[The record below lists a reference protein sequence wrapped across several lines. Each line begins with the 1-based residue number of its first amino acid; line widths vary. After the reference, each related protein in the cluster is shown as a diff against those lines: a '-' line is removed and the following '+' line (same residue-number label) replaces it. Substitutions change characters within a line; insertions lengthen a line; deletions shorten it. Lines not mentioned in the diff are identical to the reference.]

1 MPDERAGRVSP
12 ATEHGVEAR
21 FASGDQTAFE
31 TLFRA
36 WQGEVFRWV
45 ARIVRDRAAAED
57 VTAEAFW
64 RAYRS
69 RARFDPARSFGAWM
83 RRIATNAA
91 LDHLRR
97 ARHDAGLA
105 VDVAGLHAAHAAGD
119 PSASRDAREAVLRA
133 VGRLS
138 PALRVVVTLALVEE
152 QPYAE
157 IADALGISVAAVK
170 VRVFRAVRALRRELE
185 RQGVRP

>member
-1 MPDERAGRVSP
+1 MPDELADQVSP
-12 ATEHGVEAR
+12 ATDSDVEAR
-21 FASGDQTAFE
+21 FAAGDIAAFE
-31 TLFRA
+31 ALFRA
-36 WQGEVFRWV
+36 WQAEVFRWV
-45 ARIVRDRAAAED
+45 VRIVRDRAAAED

-97 ARHDAGLA
+97 ARAEAGRIADAAQVAAIASGPSREVDDA
-105 VDVAGLHAAHAAGD
+105 VTAAVRH
-119 PSASRDAREAVLRA
+119 
-133 VGRLS
+133 LS
-138 PALRVVVTLALVEE
+138 PTLRVVVTLALVED

-157 IADALGISVAAVK
+157 IADALGISIAAVK
-170 VRVFRAVRALRRELE
+170 VRVFRAVRALRYDLE
-185 RQGVRP
+185 RRGVRP

>member
-1 MPDERAGRVSP
+1 MRDERADPASP
-12 ATEHGVEAR
+12 ATDAALEMR
-21 FASGDQTAFE
+21 FAAGDVAAFE
-31 TLFRA
+31 ALFRA
-36 WQGEVFRWV
+36 WHGEVFRWV

-64 RAYRS
+64 RAYRG
-69 RARFDPARSFGAWM
+69 RARFDPSRSFGAWM

-97 ARHDAGLA
+97 ARADGGRVA
-105 VDVAGLHAAHAAGD
+105 DVAGLPAT
-119 PSASRDAREAVLRA
+119 DAREASSRDDRDAVLTA

-170 VRVFRAVRALRRELE
+170 VRVFRAVRALRSDLE
-185 RQGVRP
+185 RLGVRP

>member
-1 MPDERAGRVSP
+1 MPDERGEPVSP
-12 ATEHGVEAR
+12 TTDSGLEDR
-21 FASGDQTAFE
+21 FAAGDVAAFE
-31 TLFRA
+31 ALFRA

-45 ARIVRDRAAAED
+45 VRIVRDRAAAED

-97 ARHDAGLA
+97 AQRDSGRAVDAAGLA
-105 VDVAGLHAAHAAGD
+105 AAANTA
-119 PSASRDAREAVLRA
+119 PARETDEAVTAA

-138 PALRVVVTLALVEE
+138 PTLRVVVTLALVEE
-152 QPYAE
+152 RPYAE
-157 IADALGISVAAVK
+157 IADALDISVAAVK
-170 VRVFRAVRALRRELE
+170 VRVFRAVRALRRDLE
-185 RQGVRP
+185 RLGVRP

>member
-1 MPDERAGRVSP
+1 MPDERAEPVSP
-12 ATEHGVEAR
+12 TTDSGLEAR
-21 FASGDQTAFE
+21 FAAGDVAAFE
-31 TLFRA
+31 ALFRA

-45 ARIVRDRAAAED
+45 VRIVRNRTAAED
-57 VTAEAFW
+57 VTTEAFW

-97 ARHDAGLA
+97 AQRDSGRAVDAAGL
-105 VDVAGLHAAHAAGD
+105 VAANTA
-119 PSASRDAREAVLRA
+119 PARETDEAVTAA

-138 PALRVVVTLALVEE
+138 PTLRVVVTLALVEE
-152 QPYAE
+152 RPYAE
-157 IADALGISVAAVK
+157 IADALDISVAAVK
-170 VRVFRAVRALRRELE
+170 VRVFRAVRALRRDLE
-185 RQGVRP
+185 RLGVRP